1 MNASAAHRS
10 CKGSNSAGMLGSL
23 GAIAAS
29 AHSYIFLDKPYA
41 ADSYVSLQLIT
52 IFIHAIV
59 ILLAVSVVGLPR
71 SLLGDREKSPR
82 AFRESFARLASKT

>member
-1 MNASAAHRS
+1 
-10 CKGSNSAGMLGSL
+10 MLGSL

-52 IFIHAIV
+52 I
-59 ILLAVSVVGLPR
+59 SVVGLPR
-71 SLLGDREKSPR
+71 MLLGD
-82 AFRESFARLASKT
+82 